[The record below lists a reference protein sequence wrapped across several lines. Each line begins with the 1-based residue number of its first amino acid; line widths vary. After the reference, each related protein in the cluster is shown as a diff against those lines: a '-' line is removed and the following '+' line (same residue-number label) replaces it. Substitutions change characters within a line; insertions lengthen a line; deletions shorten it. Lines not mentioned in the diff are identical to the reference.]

1 MTPDELLEITPDL
14 LARAILHRRE
24 RLAEAIPEQL
34 DARQEELEIAVPL
47 TRTAKENR
55 DNFDKEING
64 ILEKCLR
71 SQSQAKQL
79 FTTLC
84 DSLQIGDSKHN
95 QGEFDSLMQ
104 IYKESNEN
112 HQQQRIVLEQM
123 KDLSSELFNKISQEG
138 NSNSEIEKN
147 HSELLDAI
155 SASMTF
161 HEELLPLQ
169 NEKEKFNN
177 TYLENETMRRRADS
191 RTALLSQALDYS
203 ERGIEH
209 WQQLID
215 KGFDRLLVNAKRVR
229 EGEYSTPALSKM
241 NKVKSSQSEKEEGA

>member
-55 DNFDKEING
+55 DNFDKRING
-64 ILEKCLR
+64 ISDKCLH
-71 SQSQAKQL
+71 SQTQAKQL
-79 FTTLC
+79 FTVMC
-84 DSLQIGDSKHN
+84 NSLQKSDSKHY
-95 QGEFDSLMQ
+95 QGEFDSLIQ
-104 IYKESNEN
+104 IYKETSEN
-112 HQQQRIVLEQM
+112 HQQQRIVLGQM
-123 KDLSSELFNKISQEG
+123 KDLITELFNHICNEG
-138 NSNSEIEKN
+138 NSNSEIE
-147 HSELLDAI
+147 SQQAELLNVI
-155 SASMTF
+155 SESVTS
-161 HEELLPLQ
+161 HDELLPLQ

-177 TYLENETMRRRADS
+177 TYLENEAMRRRADS

-215 KGFDRLLVNAKRVR
+215 KGLDRLLVNAKRVR

-241 NKVKSSQSEKEEGA
+241 NKVKPSQNMKKGGD

>member
-34 DARQEELEIAVPL
+34 DARQEELDIAVPL

-55 DNFDKEING
+55 DNFDKEINE
-64 ILEKCLR
+64 ISDKCLQ
-71 SQSQAKQL
+71 SQTQAKQL
-79 FTTLC
+79 FTVMC
-84 DSLQIGDSKHN
+84 NSLQESDSKHY
-95 QGEFDSLMQ
+95 QGEFSSLMQ

-112 HQQQRIVLEQM
+112 HQQQGIVLDQM
-123 KDLSSELFNKISQEG
+123 KDLATELFNNICNEG
-138 NSNSEIEKN
+138 NSSSEIE
-147 HSELLDAI
+147 SQQVELLNVI
-155 SASMTF
+155 SKSVTS

-169 NEKEKFNN
+169 NNLKKFND
-177 TYLENETMRRRADS
+177 TYLENEAMRRRADS

-209 WQQLID
+209 WQRLID
-215 KGFDRLLVNAKRVR
+215 KGLDRLLVNAKRVR

-241 NKVKSSQSEKEEGA
+241 NKVNPSQNMKQGGD

>member
-47 TRTAKENR
+47 TREAKENR
-55 DNFDKEING
+55 DNFDKQINEISD
-64 ILEKCLR
+64 KCFH
-71 SQSQAKQL
+71 SQTQAKQL
-79 FTTLC
+79 FTVMC
-84 DSLQIGDSKHN
+84 NSLQKSDSKHY

-112 HQQQRIVLEQM
+112 HEQQRIVLEQM
-123 KDLSSELFNKISQEG
+123 KDLSAELFNNIGTEG
-138 NSNSEIEKN
+138 NSNSDVEEQ
-147 HSELLDAI
+147 HSKLLDVI
-155 SASMTF
+155 SASVIS
-161 HEELLPLQ
+161 HEELLSLQ
-169 NEKEKFNN
+169 NEKGKFNN
-177 TYLENETMRRRADS
+177 TYLENEAMRRRADS

-203 ERGIEH
+203 QRGIEH

-215 KGFDRLLVNAKRVR
+215 KGFDRLLVNARRVR

-241 NKVKSSQSEKEEGA
+241 NKDNSSPNEMEDGV

>member
-47 TRTAKENR
+47 TREAKENR
-55 DNFDKEING
+55 DNFDKQINEISD
-64 ILEKCLR
+64 KCFH
-71 SQSQAKQL
+71 SQTQAKQL
-79 FTTLC
+79 FTVMC
-84 DSLQIGDSKHN
+84 NSLQKSDSKHY

-112 HQQQRIVLEQM
+112 HEQQRIVLEQM
-123 KDLSSELFNKISQEG
+123 KDLSAELFNNIGTEG
-138 NSNSEIEKN
+138 NSNSDVEEQHLK
-147 HSELLDAI
+147 LLDVI
-155 SASMTF
+155 SASVIS
-161 HEELLPLQ
+161 HEELLSLQ
-169 NEKEKFNN
+169 NEKGKFNN
-177 TYLENETMRRRADS
+177 TYLENEAMRRRADS

-203 ERGIEH
+203 QRGIEH

-215 KGFDRLLVNAKRVR
+215 KGFDRLLVNARRVR

-241 NKVKSSQSEKEEGA
+241 NKDNSSLNGKEDGV

>member
-34 DARQEELEIAVPL
+34 DARQEELDIAVPL

-55 DNFDKEING
+55 DNFDKEINE
-64 ILEKCLR
+64 ISDTCLH
-71 SQSQAKQL
+71 SQTQAKLL
-79 FTTLC
+79 FTVMC
-84 DSLQIGDSKHN
+84 NSLQEGASKHY
-95 QGEFDSLMQ
+95 QGEFSSLIQ

-112 HQQQRIVLEQM
+112 HQQQGIVLDQM
-123 KDLSSELFNKISQEG
+123 KDLATELFNNICNEG
-138 NSNSEIEKN
+138 NSSSEIE
-147 HSELLDAI
+147 SQQVELLNVI
-155 SASMTF
+155 SKSVTS

-169 NEKEKFNN
+169 NNLKKFND
-177 TYLENETMRRRADS
+177 TYLENEAMRRRADS

-209 WQQLID
+209 WQRLID
-215 KGFDRLLVNAKRVR
+215 KGLDRLLVNAKRVR

-241 NKVKSSQSEKEEGA
+241 NKVNPSQNMKQGGD